1 VIKNQ
6 NFVDHYKV
14 LGISENATTEEI
26 RTARRRMA
34 KKFHPDKNPD
44 SDSAHKETVAI
55 NRAYEILSNDEKRS
69 KYDKDRSNERR
80 SKRGAVD
87 TTQQRE
93 YAEARARYQESE
105 YEARERVRKWVYE
118 SIGIRPTKKHKC
130 YTPQGNGT
138 KLDDLVTK
146 IDRRLGDKVW
156 EYRIRNYITPVSTD
170 RMEYHIRVVCD
181 PRKCRFREN
190 HPDWVNGYYYGL
202 FKTGTVEDTE
212 YNVELA
218 FSWLGDILEKDT
230 YSHKISVF
238 FGLVG
243 GKDAPWRCYLDLS
256 VVLIISA
263 FDVFLQSSVP
273 VLTKFAKENKMEI
286 AAIFNESAKKAE
298 ISPAE
303 LWTNKKLRNYLA
315 RKAENILRS
324 RRGMRVLK
332 DFNVGE

>member
-1 VIKNQ
+1 MTYN
-6 NFVDHYKV
+6 NFDDHYKV
-14 LGISENATTEEI
+14 LGISENATFEDI
-26 RTARRRMA
+26 KKAYRR
-34 KKFHPDKNPD
+34 
-44 SDSAHKETVAI
+44 
-55 NRAYEILSNDEKRS
+55 EILSNERVRSEYDKVRSYEGRS
-69 KYDKDRSNERR
+69 KS
-80 SKRGAVD
+80 GAVD

-146 IDRRLGDKVW
+146 IDRQLGDKVW

-170 RMEYHIRVVCD
+170 RMKYRIRVVCD
-181 PRKCRFREN
+181 PSKCRFREN

-202 FKTGTVEDTE
+202 FKTGTVEDAE
-212 YNVELA
+212 YNVQLA
-218 FSWLGDILEKDT
+218 FSWLGDILEKGT
-230 YSHKISVF
+230 YSHKIHVF

-243 GKDAPWRCYLDLS
+243 SRDAPWRCYLDLS

-286 AAIFNESAKKAE
+286 AAIFNESAKKDKIA
-298 ISPAE
+298 PAE
-303 LWTNKKLRNYLA
+303 LWTNKTLRNYLA

-324 RRGMRVLK
+324 WRGMRVLN
-332 DFNVGE
+332 DFNVG

>member
-1 VIKNQ
+1 MMTYKNI
-6 NFVDHYKV
+6 NDHYKV
-14 LGISENATTEEI
+14 LGISENATFEEVKK
-26 RTARRRMA
+26 AYRREIV
-34 KKFHPDKNPD
+34 KHHPDKNPG
-44 SDSAHKETVAI
+44 STSAHSETVAI
-55 NRAYEILSNDEKRS
+55 NIAYEILSDVKTRSDYDRVRIYEGRS
-69 KYDKDRSNERR
+69 KS
-80 SKRGAVD
+80 GAVD

-138 KLDDLVTK
+138 KLDDLITK

-170 RMEYHIRVVCD
+170 RMKYRIRVVCD
-181 PRKCRFREN
+181 PSKCRFREN

-202 FKTGTVEDTE
+202 FKTGTIEDNE
-212 YNVELA
+212 YNVQLA
-218 FSWLGDILEKDT
+218 FSWLDDILEKDT
-230 YSHKISVF
+230 YSHNISVF

-243 GKDAPWRCYLDLS
+243 GRDAPWRCYLDLS

-286 AAIFNESAKKAE
+286 AAIFNESTKKDGIA
-298 ISPAE
+298 PAE
-303 LWTNKKLRNYLA
+303 LWTDKKLRNHLA

-324 RRGMRVLK
+324 RRGMRVLN
-332 DFNVGE
+332 DFNVG